1 MACETPWWGGG
12 KVSQPTSRAP
22 PLSGLLAILSILTGG
37 PGWGRADG
45 AGRRAPGGQAGLAQ
59 VLLVALD
66 RLLDA
71 QQHGGEP
78 LVQPG
83 DGVVLLHL
91 CAPGDRCQEGRPTP
105 RLASAP
111 ALPPILA
118 HGLCSQDPPGVFLSA
133 SVPEEERAPTQ
144 AGAAPFCVSTGL
156 GVRLPLGGRKI
167 L

>member
-1 MACETPWWGGG
+1 M
-12 KVSQPTSRAP
+12 
-22 PLSGLLAILSILTGG
+22 
-37 PGWGRADG
+37 
-45 AGRRAPGGQAGLAQ
+45 PGGQAGLAQ

-91 CAPGDRCQEGRPTP
+91 CAPGGRCQEGRPTP

-111 ALPPILA
+111 ALSPILA
-118 HGLCSQDPPGVFLSA
+118 HGLCSQEPPAMSLSA
-133 SVPEEERAPTQ
+133 SVPEEEQGEAWAPTQ
-144 AGAAPFCVSTGL
+144 AGAAPFCVFTGL

-167 L
+167 LWLKKKSPVFLFYGWEIEAWRHDEAAGWT